1 MLMLNFQ
8 DLFPFGIKQLLEVL
22 QLLVFVPLL
31 PHYILPYFT
40 LPKSLTCS
48 TVAYIKFC
56 DFRRREPIHSA
67 GRSRKI

>member
-8 DLFPFGIKQLLEVL
+8 DLFPFGIEQLLEVL

-48 TVAYIKFC
+48 GIKIAQIVISFSV
-56 DFRRREPIHSA
+56 DLTKIEM
-67 GRSRKI
+67 SR